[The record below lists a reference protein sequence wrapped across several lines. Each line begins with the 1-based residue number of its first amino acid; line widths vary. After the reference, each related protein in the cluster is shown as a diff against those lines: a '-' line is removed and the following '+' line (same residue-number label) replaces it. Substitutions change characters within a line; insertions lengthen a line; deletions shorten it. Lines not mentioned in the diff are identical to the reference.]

1 MINVIHNTYEKN
13 RHLRESAILNINAL
27 ISIKQPF
34 NYIIFNDHGD
44 ESIYDDVKDLLYESG
59 LNGAGHTIQYV
70 YSDINHGMGVCSGG
84 WVGAIP
90 FLKSYDKPYSY
101 IHNIGQDDVYTPLFY
116 TSMVHRLGNPDIYL
130 AYANGFKAYPNLTL
144 TGETLGPIQELDY
157 WCYEDMF
164 NQWFGVQ
171 NGKVTRA
178 NNFIPAPGVMYKTTL
193 HERIGLP
200 DLVTFKG
207 SADFEYWARTLFSG
221 NKISYDPR
229 PLWLYRMSEYSLGS
243 KPLAERETPN
253 WNNLIKNRY
262 QEWLT
267 QSLLGE
273 QVLLPRILQ
282 KQ

>member
-27 ISIKQPF
+27 RTTELAF

-44 ESIYDDVKDLLYESG
+44 ESIYDDVKDLLYVDG
-59 LNGAGHTIQYV
+59 RCTIQYV
-70 YSDINHGMGVCSGG
+70 YSDINHGMGICSGG
-84 WVGAIP
+84 WIGAIP
-90 FLKSYDKPYSY
+90 YLKGYNRYGL

-116 TSMVHRLGNPDIYL
+116 TSMFQRLSDPDIYL

-157 WCYEDMF
+157 WSYEAMF
-164 NQWFGVQ
+164 NHWFGVQ
-171 NGKVTRA
+171 DGKVTRA
-178 NNFIPAPGVMYKTTL
+178 NNFIPAPGVIYKTTL

-200 DLVTFKG
+200 DLATFKG

-273 QVLLPRILQ
+273 QVLSPRILQ

>member
-27 ISIKQPF
+27 RTTELAF

-44 ESIYDDVKDLLYESG
+44 ESIYDDVKDLLYVDG
-59 LNGAGHTIQYV
+59 RHTIQYI
-70 YSDINHGMGVCSGG
+70 YSDINHGMGICSGG
-84 WVGAIP
+84 WIGAIP
-90 FLKSYDKPYSY
+90 YLKGYNRYGL

-116 TSMVHRLGNPDIYL
+116 TSMFQRLSDPDIYL

-157 WCYEDMF
+157 WNYEAMF
-164 NQWFGVQ
+164 NHWFGVQ
-171 NGKVTRA
+171 DSKVTRA

-200 DLVTFKG
+200 DLATFKG

-273 QVLLPRILQ
+273 QVLSPRILQ